1 MKINTKIISDLK
13 PCRDRHVNWIEHYSD
28 FDGDI
33 LDFLELDKITA
44 EYKVWVA
51 VRVMPRLLVEVFAI
65 DCALSAY
72 ASAADA
78 AAYASSAYAYACAAS
93 ASAAAAS
100 ASAAAADADY
110 AAAYACAASASA
122 ADADYAAA
130 YAASASARKQE
141 RENQIDALIM
151 LIEGE

>member
-1 MKINTKIISDLK
+1 MKINAKIISDLK
-13 PCRDRHVNWIEHYSD
+13 PCRDRHINWIEHYSD

-44 EYKVWVA
+44 DDKVWVA

-72 ASAADA
+72 ASASADAYYYAAADASSA
-78 AAYASSAYAYACAAS
+78 AAYASSAAAS
-93 ASAAAAS
+93 YAAAAAAAS
-100 ASAAAADADY
+100 AAYSDATAAAV
-110 AAAYACAASASA
+110 
-122 ADADYAAA
+122 
-130 YAASASARKQE
+130 SARKQE

-151 LIEGE
+151 LNQGSET

>member
-1 MKINTKIISDLK
+1 VKINAKIISDLK
-13 PCRDRHVNWIEHYSD
+13 PCRDRHINWIEHYSD

-44 EYKVWVA
+44 DDKVWVA

-65 DCALSAY
+65 DCSLSAY
-72 ASAADA
+72 AYAAADAYYYAAADASSA
-78 AAYASSAYAYACAAS
+78 AAYASSAAAS
-93 ASAAAAS
+93 YAAAAAAAS
-100 ASAAAADADY
+100 ADYAASYAAAAV
-110 AAAYACAASASA
+110 
-122 ADADYAAA
+122 
-130 YAASASARKQE
+130 SARKQE